1 MHILSSPRQQSHHY
15 TSSRCFIKKSN
26 GCKLS
31 TSPPGRKKI
40 VLVWYNNKTFQF
52 NLSLLVW
59 SFTSYTTHTHH
70 IWWIFWNILISPVK
84 TDKSSELFYVWN
96 GVEQLLFYATIIE
109 HPILYQGF
117 VLTITKKLRKR
128 VINHICWWSILI
140 FVKNRK
146 CQKDSLPF

>member
-1 MHILSSPRQQSHHY
+1 MHIISSPRQQSHHY
-15 TSSRCFIKKSN
+15 TSSRSFIEKSN

-31 TSPPGRKKI
+31 TSPPGRKKMCLCGI
-40 VLVWYNNKTFQF
+40 TIKHSNSICLCLFD
-52 NLSLLVW
+52 LSPL
-59 SFTSYTTHTHH
+59 TQHTHH

-128 VINHICWWSILI
+128 VINHICWWSIFI

>member
-1 MHILSSPRQQSHHY
+1 MHIISSPRQQSHHY

-59 SFTSYTTHTHH
+59 SFTSYTTHTSYLMDLLKYFDFTGENGQKL
-70 IWWIFWNILISPVK
+70 WIILCVK
-84 TDKSSELFYVWN
+84 WGRTVFVVCYNHWTYYTVPGICVDYYKKFKTRGPWAMPLTWGTMGIIKS
-96 GVEQLLFYATIIE
+96 A
-109 HPILYQGF
+109 
-117 VLTITKKLRKR
+117 
-128 VINHICWWSILI
+128 
-140 FVKNRK
+140 
-146 CQKDSLPF
+146 